1 MRAGNRQTA
10 IPSTLELPC
19 AVRLQICIMSLFG
32 RTGADTG
39 QALCDLSRGLAL
51 SFDQEENLT
60 YDIHPN
66 RVFSFVHKLVT
77 KMQ

>member
-39 QALCDLSRGLAL
+39 QALCDLSRGLA
-51 SFDQEENLT
+51 ENLT